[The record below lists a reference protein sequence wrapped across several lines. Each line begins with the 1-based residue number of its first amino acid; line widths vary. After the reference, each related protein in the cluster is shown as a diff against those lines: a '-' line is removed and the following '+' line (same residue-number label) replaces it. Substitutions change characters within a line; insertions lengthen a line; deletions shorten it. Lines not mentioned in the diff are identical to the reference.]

1 MEETNPQ
8 RRSEIVRRKL
18 NQESQSSVRKA
29 AHRALQSP
37 AIQRNSRIGL
47 TTGKQ
52 RADQSDHVI
61 SAVKKHFKPGWR
73 MLSFLLVGL
82 LSYMV
87 YTAWFS
93 PIFRV
98 TEIQISG
105 LQRLDEKDISSQ
117 INALGKHVFAIIP
130 QEIIDEISSDYP
142 ELREV
147 HLSVLLPG
155 KLSVSIIERQPMF
168 AWKMKD
174 FEMWVDTEG
183 YLIPARGNTG
193 NLLSIAADSP
203 PLYQL
208 DTDLKKAG
216 ITKIIQDKNIE
227 KPALSELVFFSQP
240 KHIDSTL
247 LLGVLQ
253 LNAWMPNEQTL
264 LYKRKRGLGWEDP
277 RGWDVFVGQK
287 LENIN
292 EKMVMYE
299 TIVRN
304 LEKEGI
310 QPSMVSVEFLHA
322 PFYRM
327 DEKDG

>member
-8 RRSEIVRRKL
+8 HRSDIVRRKL
-18 NQESQSSVRKA
+18 NQESQSTVRKA

-37 AIQRNSRIGL
+37 AIQRHAGVGL
-47 TTGKQ
+47 KI
-52 RADQSDHVI
+52 DQYRGDQYDHPF
-61 SAVKKHFKPGWR
+61 SAIKKRFKPGWR
-73 MLSFLLVGL
+73 ILSFLLVGV
-82 LSYMV
+82 LSYML
-87 YTAWFS
+87 YLAWFS
-93 PIFRV
+93 PIFRIA
-98 TEIQISG
+98 EIQISG
-105 LQRLDEKDISSQ
+105 LQRLDEKEVSSHV
-117 INALGKHVFAIIP
+117 NAGGKHVFAIIP
-130 QEIIDEISSDYP
+130 AEIIDEVSSKYP

-155 KLSVSIIERQPMF
+155 KLIISVIERQPMF
-168 AWKMKD
+168 AWKMKES
-174 FEMWVDTEG
+174 EMWVDSEG
-183 YLIPARGNTG
+183 YLIPARGNYG
-193 NLLSIAADSP
+193 DLLTIAADSL

-208 DTDLKKAG
+208 DADQKKSEV
-216 ITKIIQDKNIE
+216 IKVIQDKNIS
-227 KPALSELVFFSQP
+227 KPGLSDLVFFSQL
-240 KHIDSTL
+240 KHIESTL

-253 LNAWMPNEQTL
+253 LNAWMPDEQTL
-264 LYKRKRGLGWEDP
+264 LYKQKRGLGWEDS